1 MTIKFLE
8 IDIKD
13 LNEEVKN
20 TNIGLDNE
28 KKFYKL
34 KGFTCNSNGNS

>member
-1 MTIKFLE
+1 MLIKFLE
-8 IDIKD
+8 INIKD
-13 LNEEVKN
+13 LNLKVKN

-34 KGFTCNSNGNS
+34 KGFTCDSNGNS